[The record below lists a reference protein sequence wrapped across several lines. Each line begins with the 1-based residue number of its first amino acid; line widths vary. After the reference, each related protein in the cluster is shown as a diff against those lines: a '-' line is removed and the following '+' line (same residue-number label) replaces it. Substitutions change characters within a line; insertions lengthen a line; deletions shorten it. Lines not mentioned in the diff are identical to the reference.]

1 MKKILLSFIVLIL
14 VLSFSACDC
23 IITQPPADTL
33 SVHFIDVSQGDSI
46 LIDLGETEV
55 LIDGGKKNT
64 GANEY
69 IKPYIDGHIE
79 AVIATHYDSDHIG
92 GLLSVFNDHTVDTFW
107 YSGQSSDS
115 DTFVDMMNKI
125 TGANITVHV
134 VTEGDTIQVGTL
146 NFQVLNPQQPLSSE
160 PNHNSV
166 VLDLT
171 YGNTDFLF
179 MGDAD
184 KQAETDMQS
193 SLHDVDILKVG
204 HHGSDTSSSVG
215 FLNIVQPE
223 IAIIMVGLGNSY
235 HHPSQVTIDALTVIG
250 AKIYR
255 TSTCGTIVVTTNG
268 DTYSV
273 QPNNCADN

>member
-1 MKKILLSFIVLIL
+1 MKKLIVLLVALLL
-14 VLSFSACDC
+14 VL
-23 IITQPPADTL
+23 TL
-33 SVHFIDVSQGDSI
+33 SGCDLFNKPPSGTLGVHFIDVGQGDSI

-64 GANEY
+64 GADEY
-69 IKPYIDGHIE
+69 IRPYVDGPIE

-92 GLLSVFNDHTVDTFW
+92 GLLSVFNDYSVNAFW
-107 YSGQSSDS
+107 YNGQTTDS
-115 DTFVDMMNKI
+115 DAFTDMMNKI
-125 TGANITVHV
+125 SELNITIHV
-134 VTEGDTIQVGTL
+134 VVKGDTIQVGTL
-146 NFQVLNPQQPLSSE
+146 NFQVLNPQQPLGSE

-171 YGNTDFLF
+171 YGKTDFLF

-184 KQAETDMQS
+184 KQAEVDMQS

-204 HHGSDTSSSVG
+204 HHGSDTSSSMD

-223 IAIIMVGLGNSY
+223 IAIIMVGLVNSY
-235 HHPSQVTIDALTVIG
+235 NHPSQVTIDALNAIVT
-250 AKIYR
+250 KIYR
-255 TSTCGTIVVTTNG
+255 TSTCGTIVVTTDG

-273 QPNNCADN
+273 KPNNCSDN

>member
-1 MKKILLSFIVLIL
+1 MALFL

-23 IITQPPADTL
+23 ILPHQTAGTL
-33 SVHFIDVSQGDSI
+33 SIHFIDVGQGDSI

-64 GANEY
+64 GADEY
-69 IKPYIDGHIE
+69 IRPYIDGPIE

-92 GLLSVFNDHTVDTFW
+92 GLLSIFSNYSVNAFW
-107 YSGQSSDS
+107 YNGQTTDS
-115 DTFVDMMNKI
+115 DAFVDMMNKI
-125 TGANITVHV
+125 TELNITIHV
-134 VTEGDTIQVGTL
+134 VVQGDTIQVGTL
-146 NFQVLNPQQPLSSE
+146 NFMVLNPQLPLGSE

-166 VLDLT
+166 VLDLI
-171 YGNTDFLF
+171 YGKTDFLF

-193 SLHDVDILKVG
+193 LLHDIDILKVG
-204 HHGSDTSSSVG
+204 HHGSDTSSSME
-215 FLNIVQPE
+215 FLNIVKPE
-223 IAIIMVGLGNSY
+223 IAIIMVGQVNSY
-235 HHPSQVTIDALTVIG
+235 NHPSQVTIDALMAIG

-255 TSTCGTIVVTTNG
+255 TSTCGTIVVTTDG

>member
-1 MKKILLSFIVLIL
+1 MALLL
-14 VLSFSACDC
+14 VLSFSACGC
-23 IITQPPADTL
+23 IFPQQPSATL
-33 SVHFIDVSQGDSI
+33 TVHFIDVGQGDSI

-64 GANEY
+64 GADEY
-69 IKPYIDGHIE
+69 IKPYVDGPIE

-92 GLLSVFNDHTVDTFW
+92 GLLSIFDDYSVNAFW
-107 YSGQSSDS
+107 YNGQTTDS
-115 DTFVDMMNKI
+115 DTFVDTMNKI

-134 VTEGDTIQVGTL
+134 VVKGDTIQVGTL
-146 NFQVLNPQQPLSSE
+146 NFQVLNPQQPLGSE
-160 PNHNSV
+160 PNNNSV
-166 VLDLT
+166 VLNLT

-193 SLHDVDILKVG
+193 LLHGVDILKVG
-204 HHGSDTSSSVG
+204 HHGSDTSSSVE
-215 FLNIVQPE
+215 FLNIVRPA

-235 HHPSQVTIDALTVIG
+235 HHPSQVTIDALTDIG

-255 TSTCGTIVVTTNG
+255 TSTCGTIVVTTDG

-273 QPNNCADN
+273 QPNNCSDN

>member
-1 MKKILLSFIVLIL
+1 MKKILLSFIVLLL

-23 IITQPPADTL
+23 IITQQTAGTL
-33 SVHFIDVSQGDSI
+33 SVHFIDVGQGDSI

-64 GANEY
+64 GADEY
-69 IKPYIDGHIE
+69 IRPYIDGPIE

-92 GLLSVFNDHTVDTFW
+92 GLLSIFNDYSVNAFW
-107 YSGQSSDS
+107 YNGQTTDS
-115 DTFVDMMNKI
+115 DVFVDMMNKI
-125 TGANITVHV
+125 TELNIAIHV
-134 VTEGDTIQVGTL
+134 VVRGDTIQVGTL
-146 NFQVLNPQQPLSSE
+146 NFEVLNPQQPLNSE
-160 PNHNSV
+160 SNHNSV
-166 VLDLT
+166 VLNLT
-171 YGNTDFLF
+171 YGQTDFLF

-193 SLHDVDILKVG
+193 LLHDVDILKVG
-204 HHGSDTSSSVG
+204 HHGSDTSSSVE
-215 FLNIVQPE
+215 FLNIVKPE

-250 AKIYR
+250 ATIYR
-255 TSTCGTIVVTTNG
+255 TSICGAVVVTTNG